1 MEKNDVQWIV
11 TVLIMDPQGVVD
23 WLKDPRNVESVSLT
37 YLRVVAQVLSHPT
50 VAGDARHLSVFE
62 TCVKEIVRRRHT
74 EEYDEENQMTI
85 DLLNVLMLDRL
96 VDKSSDNADNISTDF
111 IVVLLEHLPRND
123 VSEELLLWKG
133 VKQNN
138 GTLIRRILD
147 ADRRRQRRER
157 ERGGERE
164 RGRGIHLGR
173 LPFAQAVAQKRY
185 DIALAFFDAATE
197 SGTYVHAH
205 FQQVVVRHFDMYP
218 YDFCMEEQA
227 KDVRAILQN
236 AVDDDKEEGRGCRTH
251 A

>member
-1 MEKNDVQWIV
+1 
-11 TVLIMDPQGVVD
+11 MDPQGVVD
-23 WLKDPRNVESVSLT
+23 WLKDPQNVESVSLT
-37 YLRVVAQVLSHPT
+37 YLRVAAQVLSHPKM
-50 VAGDARHLSVFE
+50 VVDARHLSIFE

-74 EEYDEENQMTI
+74 GYDEENQMTI
-85 DLLNVLMLDRL
+85 DLLNILMLDKL
-96 VDKSSDNADNISTDF
+96 VDKSSDNADNISMDF

-123 VSEELLLWKG
+123 MSEELLLLKG

-147 ADRRRQRRER
+147 FDCRQRREKG
-157 ERGGERE
+157 RG

-173 LPFAQAVAQKRY
+173 LPFAQAVEQKRY
-185 DIALAFFDAATE
+185 DIALALFDAAIE
-197 SGTYVHAH
+197 SGAYVHSH

-218 YDFCMEEQA
+218 YDFCTEEQA